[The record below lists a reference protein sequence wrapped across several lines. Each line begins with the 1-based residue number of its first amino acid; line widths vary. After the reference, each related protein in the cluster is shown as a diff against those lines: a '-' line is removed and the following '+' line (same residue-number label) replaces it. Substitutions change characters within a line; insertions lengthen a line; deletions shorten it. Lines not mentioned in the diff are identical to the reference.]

1 MKRIRISMMV
11 LCMLCLVGCGSKE
24 APAKEQEQNP
34 QAVDWKS
41 TGFVIQEEV
50 GEEQGLW
57 PAEYVSWKH
66 EGISFDKEM
75 EGVYIQEPGACEEK
89 IYRLVQVLSK
99 QENERMKCLLETY
112 DTVTMQESVTE
123 VDLDKL
129 ELGDS
134 FVTGMSVVTPG
145 EYVLQ
150 IAPSDGENRYLVY
163 TDLAGNAEKTD
174 ILPIY
179 KQKGIEEAICA
190 FECITDK
197 AGNSYARTGKSWQP
211 YQDMYI
217 LDREGKVLMEH
228 RGSEYDEIQK
238 PLFMPTGEPVFPI
251 YNQDTKTTKL
261 VWFDIEKKEKKVL
274 ASIEKDAMKQVY
286 GIQGEDIYY
295 ESAKGIVKWNIRTG
309 DRKLVYSFQDN
320 GVAQIY
326 NTMLVLRE
334 GKSPV
339 FRMYGTVNGELEDWL
354 VFLSEREVER
364 PDAIEVVSL
373 QAASTKVQT
382 GMSVA
387 SRKNPTYDY
396 LYKGCT
402 EAEKEDFRTRI
413 MADLVAGKGPD
424 ILYVSLEDMRI
435 LQEKGVLLDLK
446 TLLSEETLQQ
456 LLPGILQ
463 MGTVNQ
469 EYVGLAPDMEVS
481 TAITLKSIWNQPT
494 WSITD
499 MMNLINTGKYTEF
512 FCQGTTSFAPRALL
526 VFFTKHGL
534 RDGSFIDWEKGESH
548 FEGVLFQDALKMAKT
563 YGDMPIRTNTYL
575 GEGESM
581 GMYTDGSKETIEQ
594 LEEEY
599 GEEYFFVG
607 EPTGGKS
614 GNYVKSDG
622 VLVVNRNVSNPQ
634 AVAAY
639 LECVLCDEVQ
649 YLAQPAWK
657 ESVKK
662 VVSDGTPVMDK
673 YKALLESC
681 VPYPDEY
688 EEITEIVWEE
698 GQAYIEG
705 DKSAS
710 EVAEIIDNRIQLY
723 LDEKE

>member
-1 MKRIRISMMV
+1 MKRIRISI
-11 LCMLCLVGCGSKE
+11 LALCLLCLAGCGSKE
-24 APAKEQEQNP
+24 ALTKEQEQNP
-34 QAVDWKS
+34 QEVDWKS
-41 TGFVIQEEV
+41 TGFAIQEEV
-50 GEEQGLW
+50 REEQGLW
-57 PAEYVSWKH
+57 PAEYISWKH
-66 EGISFDKEM
+66 EEISFDREM
-75 EGVYIQEPGACEEK
+75 EGVYIQEPGVCGEK

-99 QENERMKCLLETY
+99 QEKERMKCVLETY
-112 DTVTMQESVTE
+112 DTVTMQESVEE
-123 VDLDKL
+123 VDWDKL
-129 ELGDS
+129 ELEES
-134 FVTGMSVVTPG
+134 FVTGMSVVTSG

-150 IAPSDGENRYLVY
+150 IAPNHGENRYLVY
-163 TDLAGNAEKTD
+163 TDLAENTEKTD

-197 AGNSYARTGKSWQP
+197 EGNSYARAGKSWQP
-211 YQDMYI
+211 YRDMYI
-217 LDREGKVLMEH
+217 LDREGKLLMEH
-228 RGSEYDEIQK
+228 RGGEYDEIQK
-238 PLFMPTGEPVFPI
+238 PLFMSTGEPVFPI
-251 YNQDTKTTKL
+251 YDQESKSCRM
-261 VWFDIEKKEKKVL
+261 VWFDTDKKEMRVL
-274 ASIEKDAMKQVY
+274 AHMEKEVPKQVY

-295 ESAKGIVKWNIRTG
+295 ESEKGIVKWNIRSG
-309 DRKLVYSFQDN
+309 DRQLLYSFQDN
-320 GVAQIY
+320 GVAKIY
-326 NTMLVLRE
+326 HTMLVLRE
-334 GKSPV
+334 GKAPV
-339 FRMYGTVNGELEDWL
+339 FRMYGTVNGEQEDWL
-354 VFLSEREVER
+354 VVLSEQEVER

-373 QAASTKVQT
+373 QAASAKVQT
-382 GMSVA
+382 GVSVA
-387 SRKNPTYDY
+387 SRKNPAYDY
-396 LYKGCT
+396 LYMGCT
-402 EAEKEDFRTRI
+402 EAEKEDFRTKI

-446 TLLSEETLQQ
+446 TLLSEETIQQ
-456 LLPGILQ
+456 ILPGVLE

-494 WSITD
+494 WSMAD
-499 MMNLINTGKYTEF
+499 MMNLMNIGNYTEF

-548 FEGVLFQDALKMAKT
+548 FEGALFQEALKMAKT
-563 YGDMPIRTNTYL
+563 YGDMPIRTDTYL

-599 GEEYFFVG
+599 GEAYFFVG
-607 EPTGGKS
+607 EPTGEKS
-614 GNYVKSDG
+614 GSYVKSDG

-681 VPYPDEY
+681 VPYPEEY
-688 EEITEIVWEE
+688 DEITGIVWEE

-710 EVAEIIDNRIQLY
+710 EVAAIIDNRIQLY
-723 LDEKE
+723 LDENG